1 MLMTPPQTTLA
12 FAPSPEDMEDIDF
25 AAPIIALGLPTRED
39 EESEQ
44 GEP

>member
-1 MLMTPPQTTLA
+1 MLMTRPQTTLA
-12 FAPSPEDMEDIDF
+12 FAPSPDDLEDIDF
-25 AAPIIALGLPTRED
+25 GAPIIALAPARDE